1 MAVDVRINGADYPDV
16 PAIDVPKTNNGGTAT
31 FYDCSG
37 DTATAA
43 DVASG
48 KTCHTAGGLITGT
61 AVPATGTDGFLFE
74 MQASGASPKSFSGA
88 SGSTFY
94 GLHGLKNISISGAT
108 TIVAKVFSGC
118 NTLEN
123 VVGSDIETLGT
134 DAFYNCTN
142 LISAVFPK
150 IETLGS
156 GAFQNCTNLISAV
169 FPKLR
174 TVSTSTFAY
183 CKKLTQAN
191 FPLLRNIPDSAF
203 ERCQQLLSSEVDFSS
218 VQSIGYNCFYN
229 CEALTSLRFPALNA
243 AIARYAFDSCYA
255 LTDVYIG
262 STTLIGLANVNAF
275 NNTPI
280 AMSGSHASADA
291 RIHVRAELL
300 NDFKTATNWSIFAD
314 KIVGDYTD

>member
-31 FYDCSG
+31 FYDTSG
-37 DTATAA
+37 DTATAS

-74 MQASGASPKSFSGA
+74 MQASSASPKSFSGA

-94 GLHGLKNISISGAT
+94 GMHGLKNISISGAT
-108 TIVAKVFSGC
+108 TIVAKAFSGC

-123 VVGSDIETLGT
+123 VVGLDIETLGT

-150 IETLGS
+150 
-156 GAFQNCTNLISAV
+156 
-169 FPKLR
+169 LR
-174 TVSTSTFAY
+174 TVGTSAFVY

-229 CEALTSLRFPALNA
+229 CVALTSLRFPALNA